1 MTQTRD
7 IAAFQAAPDFAPR
20 HHIPAALLLDYA
32 SGTLSE
38 AWSLAVACHLTFC
51 PNCRAELR
59 AIEAAAGGLLDQ
71 AEPAA
76 LHDGSLEAVLRR
88 LEPGRPGAAPGL
100 NPGMAYKA
108 QQETPLPASSDGK
121 ALPRPLAA
129 YLPENIGSGLADLPW
144 RWSGAGLHSV
154 ALQLPKAKGG
164 MVSLLRI
171 APGSAMPVHSHG
183 GEELTLVLSGG
194 FTDERGT
201 FLRGDVEFA
210 DGNVE
215 HRPVA
220 MNDQPCICLAVTDA
234 PLRFRGAFGWI
245 FNQWARIAS

>member
-1 MTQTRD
+1 M
-7 IAAFQAAPDFAPR
+7 AASLAAPAAEPQ
-20 HHIPAALLLDYA
+20 HHIPVALLLDYA
-32 SGTLSE
+32 SGNLSE

-51 PNCRAELR
+51 PHCRAELR

-76 LHDGSLEAVLRR
+76 LNMGSLEATLRR

-100 NPGMAYKA
+100 NPGQAYKA
-108 QQETPLPASSDGK
+108 QQEVASSGLDGNG
-121 ALPRPLAA
+121 LPRPLAA
-129 YLPENIGSGLADLPW
+129 YLPQNTGRGLAGLPW

-171 APGSAMPVHSHG
+171 APGAAMPVHSHG
-183 GEELTLVLSGG
+183 GEELTLVLNGG
-194 FTDERGT
+194 FTDERGA
-201 FLRGDVEFA
+201 FLRGDVELA
-210 DGNVE
+210 DGGVE

-220 MNDQPCICLAVTDA
+220 MSDQPCICLAVTDA